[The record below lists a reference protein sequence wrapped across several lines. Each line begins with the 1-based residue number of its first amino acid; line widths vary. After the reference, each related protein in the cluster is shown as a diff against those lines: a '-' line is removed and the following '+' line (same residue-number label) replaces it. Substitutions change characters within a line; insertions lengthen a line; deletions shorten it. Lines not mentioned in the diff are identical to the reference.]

1 MPYHCH
7 VSLTCKYLY
16 ITYMYCFDTGL
27 YFFPAYRTLI
37 LCCCFSPF
45 GCLEDKHEID
55 DDIFFRPFACLR
67 WLLVLEGGIVW
78 RVAPR
83 TSSSCHAE
91 HLFVLFFIFLLVC
104 FRRLST
110 LLPPLCVIPVLTM
123 GIRVLLLYVS
133 KILHTYFYFFIRAR

>member
-1 MPYHCH
+1 MHYHCH
-7 VSLTCKYLY
+7 ISLTCKYLY
-16 ITYMYCFDTGL
+16 ITYMYRFDTGL

-78 RVAPR
+78 RFAPL

-91 HLFVLFFIFLLVC
+91 HLFV
-104 FRRLST
+104 S
-110 LLPPLCVIPVLTM
+110 LLPTAQHLTHVVVCDSSFYYGYSCIIIVCV
-123 GIRVLLLYVS
+123 
-133 KILHTYFYFFIRAR
+133 